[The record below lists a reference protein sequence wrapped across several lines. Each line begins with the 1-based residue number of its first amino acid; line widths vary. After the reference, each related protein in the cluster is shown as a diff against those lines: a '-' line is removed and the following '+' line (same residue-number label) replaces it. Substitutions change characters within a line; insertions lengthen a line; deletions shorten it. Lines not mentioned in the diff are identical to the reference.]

1 MKFNK
6 HRIVWAANHD
16 WFIKATLNMH
26 SNVYTVFVKNDMVT
40 GEVLKFTDFNEL
52 KNWAGY

>member
-6 HRIVWAANHD
+6 HRIAWAATHD

-52 KNWAGY
+52 KSWAGY